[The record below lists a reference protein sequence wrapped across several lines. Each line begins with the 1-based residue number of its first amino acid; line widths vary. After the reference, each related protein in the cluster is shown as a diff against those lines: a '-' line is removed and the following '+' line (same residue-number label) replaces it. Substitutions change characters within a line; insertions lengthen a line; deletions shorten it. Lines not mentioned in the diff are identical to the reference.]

1 MTITRAVYNHLDS
14 LPACEFSGWQL
25 FEAIHEATG
34 RSPYPTTLI
43 QIAREYCDITG
54 GELECIDHNKS
65 RYKFTP
71 CARLGRAIID
81 YKINME

>member
-1 MTITRAVYNHLDS
+1 MTNTQALYNYLDT
-14 LPACEFSGWQL
+14 LPACELTGWQL
-25 FEAIHEATG
+25 FDIVHEATG

-43 QIAREYCDITG
+43 QMARTYCDITG
-54 GELECIDHNKS
+54 GELTCINHNKS

-81 YKINME
+81 YKIKME